1 MMASAW
7 EKNYHHSD
15 LEKAAAFLPSLLA
28 DSSLRSKD
36 DDQTVHGV
44 LLFADVS
51 GFTALTEKFVQKSG
65 TDRGTDGLAQTLNE
79 YLCDIL
85 GEFLVFGGDIL
96 KFAGDAVLVL
106 WRTPPRELARTISL
120 VLHCSLQ
127 IQKKYRRHETDVGQE
142 VQLKIGI
149 SAGTMSLSIFG
160 DRRQQ
165 YFCIFGRG
173 VGEVHEAEELA
184 DAGDIVLSAT
194 AWELCEQHRLK
205 TKHLAGQRA
214 VKVTGMEPMSWS
226 ECQDALHK
234 LVQDPLSHRSEGEGA
249 MRPAL
254 LLPSDPNA
262 EKVYR
267 KYIPDSALGK
277 LDERVPLELFSE
289 LRPVTIIFIQ
299 LQLPADV
306 STGSTSTIL
315 NTASSVM
322 VEILSPHKGKINQVL
337 LCDKK
342 VNLAARMMVHYP
354 GLVSCDAVTYDASRL
369 PHYYFRELPE
379 REMKGI
385 IQPGPVYQYVGITE
399 ESIFGLGFPKKRS
412 EYIPLLGRKQE
423 IDLFLGCLNAY
434 RDLGQRNIL
443 AFEGTTGSGKSHL
456 LTELASLGSGAGHSP
471 MSSSAGGT

>member
-1 MMASAW
+1 M
-7 EKNYHHSD
+7 
-15 LEKAAAFLPSLLA
+15 
-28 DSSLRSKD
+28 
-36 DDQTVHGV
+36 
-44 LLFADVS
+44 
-51 GFTALTEKFVQKSG
+51 TEKFVQKSG
-65 TDRGTDGLAQTLNE
+65 KDRGTDELVQTLNE

-85 GEFLVFGGDIL
+85 GG
-96 KFAGDAVLVL
+96 KSRDAVLVL

-127 IQKKYRRHETDVGQE
+127 IQKKYRRRETDVGQE

-194 AWELCEQHRLK
+194 AWEVCEQHRLR

-214 VKVTGMEPMSWS
+214 VKSHVSSDHLPF
-226 ECQDALHK
+226 
-234 LVQDPLSHRSEGEGA
+234 LSSGA

-267 KYIPDSALGK
+267 KYIPDAALGK
-277 LDERVPLELFSE
+277 VRQVPLELFSE

-315 NTASSVM
+315 NAASSVM
-322 VEILSPHKGKINQVL
+322 VEILSPHKGKINKVL
-337 LCDKK
+337 LCDKGCTFLCVLGLAGNKLPSEINHALQCALQIYNACSTMQPLAWKGAAGLVAQAHQGVFSLSLTPALSLAVIGQK

-354 GLVSCDAVTYDASRL
+354 GLVSCDAVTYATSQL

-385 IQPGPVYQYVGITE
+385 SQPGPVYQYVGITE
-399 ESIFGLGFPKKRS
+399 ER
-412 EYIPLLGRKQE
+412 
-423 IDLFLGCLNAY
+423 
-434 RDLGQRNIL
+434 
-443 AFEGTTGSGKSHL
+443 
-456 LTELASLGSGAGHSP
+456 
-471 MSSSAGGT
+471 